1 MDKYAAL
8 FVAMVCGVSAFLLF
22 ILYQSLKLVGGSA
35 NSSEVANILP
45 LVIEADVSLLAFWGL
60 VLVFRI
66 NELSS
71 QRVEITNNLWEIGFR
86 RDDIRLKLE
95 ESKSDEEK
103 TDFLSKLYEE
113 LGKDAT
119 IRKDTIATFYEW
131 ETITTYLGLFAA
143 SFLVVS
149 VCSGLYG
156 ISTTFHTQS
165 VDAFTYFT
173 PMVCLV
179 VGIMM
184 TIFALLSS
192 SIRLEKSLEIRQ

>member
-1 MDKYAAL
+1 MNKYAAL
-8 FVAMVCGVSAFLLF
+8 FVAMACGVSAFLFF

-35 NSSEVANILP
+35 NSSEVATILP
-45 LVIEADVSLLAFWGL
+45 LVIGADVSLLAFWGL

-71 QRVEITNNLWEIGFR
+71 QRVEIMNNLWEIGFK
-86 RDDIRLKLE
+86 RDDIRLKME
-95 ESKSDEEK
+95 ESKGDKEK
-103 TDFLSKLYEE
+103 TDFLNELYEE

-131 ETITTYLGLFAA
+131 EEITTHLGLFAA

-149 VCSGLYG
+149 ICSGLYG
-156 ISTTFHTQS
+156 ISMTFHMQS
-165 VDAFTYFT
+165 IDAFTYFT
-173 PMVCLV
+173 PMVCLI
-179 VGIMM
+179 VGIMV

-192 SIRLEKSLEIRQ
+192 SIRLERNLEIR